1 LLFLSL
7 FLVLLALV
15 LFWLAMRQRR
25 AAGLPAGRVIYAD
38 TNRWGK
44 VEKPLYDAAF
54 NLTGKPDYLV
64 QQGEVLIPVEV
75 KGRRSPE
82 APYDSHLFQ
91 LAAYC
96 LLVERA
102 FGKRPPHGIL
112 RYTNRTYAI
121 DYTPELENALRDLL
135 IEMRTHEHRQ
145 TVNRSH
151 DSAARCSRCG
161 FRGICDQKIGDK

>member
-1 LLFLSL
+1 
-7 FLVLLALV
+7 
-15 LFWLAMRQRR
+15 
-25 AAGLPAGRVIYAD
+25 
-38 TNRWGK
+38 
-44 VEKPLYDAAF
+44 
-54 NLTGKPDYLV
+54 
-64 QQGEVLIPVEV
+64 
-75 KGRRSPE
+75 
-82 APYDSHLFQ
+82 
-91 LAAYC
+91 